1 MDQSGGFV
9 ESRDEGIVDVGFR
22 GSSFAHGVFD
32 PDVVSR
38 FQIFEKEA
46 PEVFYERVV
55 GHVGGSFQG
64 NAFFIE
70 KRVERSDAA
79 YGADAFVV
87 IEGRQESERVF
98 EPIPAFHV
106 HFYSETLS
114 KRLLV
119 VYFSSMAEKRHLETG
134 HGAVVRFL
142 VEERVFG
149 GFHNY
154 RALLKEA
161 FKRVSTHSIDKPSQS
176 GTFLEIYF
184 STA

>member
-22 GSSFAHGVFD
+22 GSFFAHGVFD
-32 PDVVSR
+32 PDVVAR
-38 FQIFEKEA
+38 FEFGREKSCEPFFERFVRKVGGRDERYGLLFKEG
-46 PEVFYERVV
+46 VERV
-55 GHVGGSFQG
+55 S
-64 NAFFIE
+64 AFD
-70 KRVERSDAA
+70 R
-79 YGADAFVV
+79 ADAFVV

-98 EPIPAFHV
+98 EPILAFHV

-119 VYFSSMAEKRHLETG
+119 VYFSSMAEERHLETG

-142 VEERVFG
+142 VEEGIFG

-154 RALLKEA
+154 RTFLKEA
-161 FKRVSTHSIDKPSQS
+161 FERVSTHSIDKSSQS